1 MLVYDEV
8 IKAIADFPHLSK
20 IWDEKYVSGDCQN
33 GFQHPWLNR
42 LAEDPDEEIISEL
55 TKLDNYLGMV
65 TDCKGFNKLL
75 PGLKA
80 HDIEYFSS
88 TVAEVKTDAWIASY
102 HKLVEIRPSLPNGK
116 NEADFKF
123 TLEGQIVYGEV
134 WEARDLPSSKIS
146 DSPIPIFM
154 TDQGTEQPKRE
165 RTIRQKGYSQ
175 LPAGV
180 IGIWVAHI
188 YHAILTRTFVD
199 TFIQDIANRSN
210 VLGVAL
216 WVRAGS
222 KRFSSPCI
230 QCRELADEGHDI
242 YWLDNKDCKHT
253 YLQRKFLCSII
264 S

>member
-1 MLVYDEV
+1 MLVCDEV
-8 IKAIADFPHLSK
+8 IKVIADFPHLSAV
-20 IWDEKYVSGDCQN
+20 WDGKYVSEDCQN
-33 GFQHPWLNR
+33 GFKQPWLNR
-42 LAEDPDEEIISEL
+42 LAEESDEEIISEL
-55 TKLDNYLGMV
+55 TKLDSYLGTV
-65 TDCKGFNKLL
+65 ANCKGFNKLV

-88 TVAEVKTDAWIASY
+88 TVAEVKTDAWIANY
-102 HKLVEIRPSLPNGK
+102 HRLAKIRPLLPNSK

-123 TLEGQIVYGEV
+123 TLEGQSVYGEV

-146 DSPIPIFM
+146 NGPIPIYM
-154 TDQGTEQPKRE
+154 TDQQKEEPKRI
-165 RTIRQKGYSQ
+165 RTLRQKGKFQ
-175 LPAGV
+175 LPSNV

-199 TFIQDIANRSN
+199 TFIQDIAKRSN

-216 WVRAGS
+216 WVRASS
-222 KRFSSPCI
+222 KRFSPPCI
-230 QCRELADEGHDI
+230 RCRGLANEGHDI

>member
-1 MLVYDEV
+1 MIEQDEV
-8 IKAIADFPHLSK
+8 IKLIAAFPHLAK
-20 IWDEKYVSGDCQN
+20 IWDEKYVREDYQN
-33 GFQHPWLNR
+33 GLRQPWLKR
-42 LAEDPDEEIISEL
+42 LADNPDEEILSEL
-55 TKLDNYLGMV
+55 KKLENCLGKISN
-65 TDCKGFNKLL
+65 CKGFNKLL

-102 HKLVEIRPSLPNGK
+102 HKLVEIRPLLPNGK
-116 NEADFKF
+116 NEADFK
-123 TLEGQIVYGEV
+123 LALAGQDIYGEV

-146 DSPIPIFM
+146 DNPIPIFM
-154 TDQGTEQPKRE
+154 TDQRTEEPKRI
-165 RTIRQKGYSQ
+165 RTLCQKGHSQ
-175 LPAGV
+175 LPPNV

-199 TFIQDIANRSN
+199 TFIQDMANRSN

-222 KRFSSPCI
+222 KRFSSPCVR
-230 QCRELADEGHDI
+230 CRELADEGHDI
-242 YWLDNKDCKHT
+242 YWLDNKDYERA